1 MTVRQRRAMQFRFPD
16 QTITV
21 NNPDRDTLL
30 GEIRSRFKTGR
41 GFALGTINL
50 DHLVKLRRSADF
62 RGLYAA
68 QDLIVADGNPI
79 VWLSRLAQKPVS
91 LVPGSDLL
99 RPLLALAAEE
109 GMPVAF
115 FGSQPDV
122 LSTAKERLRAE
133 IPNLSVIWAQSP
145 AMGFDPDGEEARSAL
160 KSMHEAEV
168 RLCILALT
176 SPKQEGMA
184 ILGRRLT
191 PEIGFCCFGAGL
203 DFVAGHQ
210 TRAPRWVRAIA
221 MEWLWRALSS
231 PRRLVPRYAAC
242 ASILPSEV
250 IEAMKQRV

>member
-1 MTVRQRRAMQFRFPD
+1 MQFRFPD

-21 NNPDRDTLL
+21 NFSDREKLL
-30 GEIRSRFKTGR
+30 AEVRRRFRAGH

-50 DHLVKLRRSADF
+50 DHLVKLRRSSAF
-62 RGLYAA
+62 RKLYAA

-79 VWLSRLAQKPVS
+79 VWLSRLAKKPVS

-99 RPLLALAAEE
+99 RPILELAAKEN
-109 GMPVAF
+109 MPVAF
-115 FGSQPDV
+115 FGSQSEV
-122 LSTAKERLRAE
+122 LGKAAAKLTAE
-133 IPNLSVIWAQSP
+133 IPDLFVIWTQAP
-145 AMGFDPDGEEARSAL
+145 AMGFDPAGDDAKAAL
-160 KSMHEAEV
+160 HLMRDKGV

-176 SPKQEGMA
+176 SPKQEAFA
-184 ILGRRLT
+184 ILGRELA

-210 TRAPRWVRAIA
+210 TRAPAWVRAIA

-242 ASILPSEV
+242 AAILPKEV
-250 IEAMKQRV
+250 IEAVQQRSH